1 MCFFFVL
8 VCTNTHANTQTDF
21 PSVPKQLNEY
31 VTKLCEFSGFT
42 YEQHSL
48 SIYGWREGCCLRAQF
63 CTGGQMVL
71 INVRNHLVYFV
82 CAWNLVG
89 IWFACFDV

>member
-1 MCFFFVL
+1 MVGEKD
-8 VCTNTHANTQTDF
+8 V
-21 PSVPKQLNEY
+21 V
-31 VTKLCEFSGFT
+31 
-42 YEQHSL
+42 YEHSFA
-48 SIYGWREGCCLRAQF
+48 G
-63 CTGGQMVL
+63 GGQMVL